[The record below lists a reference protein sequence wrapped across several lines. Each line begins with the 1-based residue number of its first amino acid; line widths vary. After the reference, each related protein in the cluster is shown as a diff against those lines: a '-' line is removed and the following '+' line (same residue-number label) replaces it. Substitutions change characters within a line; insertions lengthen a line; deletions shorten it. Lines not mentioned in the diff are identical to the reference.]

1 VKVLW
6 TDSAIA
12 QLQAIHDYVAQT
24 SSDYA
29 VAIVDRLTRR
39 SIQIAAFPNP
49 VEWCPST
56 SGRKFVKLSK
66 DGIIY
71 LIEVAQVQ
79 VLAVIH
85 GARDLQP

>member
-1 VKVLW
+1 
-6 TDSAIA
+6 
-12 QLQAIHDYVAQT
+12 
-24 SSDYA
+24 
-29 VAIVDRLTRR
+29 
-39 SIQIAAFPNP
+39 
-49 VEWCPST
+49 
-56 SGRKFVKLSK
+56 VKLSK